1 MAVCLYLC
9 VRVLCV
15 CVHGGLCLPRAGSP
29 SNGRIGFSG
38 EPTTPAASP
47 AAAMYQSRLWSGA
60 GMMGTSSSAA
70 TAKYEA
76 EITGLRRTIAR
87 VERERDEART
97 RADAARTAVAALESG
112 SERHSATA
120 MAALSNA
127 RQSGDEVRRL
137 QVKVSQLEEE
147 LRFAKLREAD
157 TARSFAEQV
166 HSASRVGATGREAQ
180 RTLDA
185 TRVRSPGLLRE
196 SVVWLCVVCGCMAVW
211 LCGCVC
217 GCECGCESVCV
228 AVSGCVRIRV
238 PSSQLLSCR
247 LWVSSPSSPRQRA
260 AWWSWSRWLASSRP
274 CWIP

>member
-1 MAVCLYLC
+1 
-9 VRVLCV
+9 
-15 CVHGGLCLPRAGSP
+15 
-29 SNGRIGFSG
+29 
-38 EPTTPAASP
+38 
-47 AAAMYQSRLWSGA
+47 MYQSRLWSGA

-76 EITGLRRTIAR
+76 EITGLRRSIAR

-185 TRVRSPGLLRE
+185 TRVRCL
-196 SVVWLCVVCGCMAVW
+196 GCLGSQ
-211 LCGCVC
+211 LCGCVLC
-217 GCECGCESVCV
+217 VAVWLFGCVAVCV
-228 AVSGCVRIRV
+228 AVSVAVRVCV
-238 PSSQLLSCR
+238 
-247 LWVSSPSSPRQRA
+247 
-260 AWWSWSRWLASSRP
+260 WL
-274 CWIP
+274 